1 MRGVGGS
8 LVYFMRA
15 GDEAN
20 VWNHEFM
27 PIAAESETRD
37 AGLLRVDYVAQTMQY
52 EEMLSWLLYYLSLFE
67 VSKTPQ
73 IEIADPLGLVYSQ
86 AVESPDRNFRMTLNS
101 SAAAQTLSSRFL
113 QGFMGAGVQHIAL
126 ADERHIRT
134 ASRLRDYGLEIAAD
148 TAELLRRPAGA
159 FWARRCAM
167 TRSWHDFNILYDRD
181 GEGEYFQ
188 LYSRAFA
195 KRFFFEIVER
205 RNYRSYGLANAPIR
219 LAAQSRY
226 RSDAPRAK

>member
-1 MRGVGGS
+1 MP
-8 LVYFMRA
+8 
-15 GDEAN
+15 DESG
-20 VWNHEFM
+20 
-27 PIAAESETRD
+27 PRD

-67 VSKTPQ
+67 VAKTPQ

-86 AVESPDRNFRMTLNS
+86 AVESPDRNFRMTLAS

-126 ADERHIRT
+126 QTADIVAT
-134 ASRLRDYGLEIAAD
+134 ARRLREYGLETLPIPPNYYEDLQARFGLD
-148 TAELLRRPAGA
+148 TVTTEQLAE
-159 FWARRCAM
+159 
-167 TRSWHDFNILYDRD
+167 FNILYDKD

-226 RSDAPRAK
+226 RTDGLV